1 MEIIEVEKLSKY
13 YGKTRGIDDISFGV
27 QQGLIFGFIGPN
39 GAGKST
45 TIRLLLSLIYPT
57 SGQVRIFGMDCRREG
72 HKIRRRVGYIPSEV
86 NFYDD
91 MRVKDFL
98 RYAAAFFH
106 VDSQRRIAYLCDL
119 FDVET
124 EKKISSLSSG
134 NKKKLA
140 ILQALIHEPELLILD
155 EPTSGLDPLMQNR
168 LYETL
173 KAENK
178 KGVTIFF
185 SSHVLSEVQKMCDVV
200 AILKEGKIIK
210 TETIDSLRG
219 SLYKKVRVEFSSPE
233 HLQKITLPGTVTAS
247 VKGSMMEFIYHGD
260 MDTIVKELSKFPVV
274 DLWVDDPEL
283 EDIFMHYYNKGIE

>member
-13 YGKTRGIDDISFGV
+13 YGTTRGIDDITFSV
-27 QQGLIFGFIGPN
+27 EQGLIFGFIGPN

-57 SGQVRIFGMDCRREG
+57 SGQARIFGMDCRREG

-98 RYAAAFFH
+98 RYAAAFYRMENK
-106 VDSQRRIAYLCDL
+106 QRISYLCEL

-140 ILQALIHEPELLILD
+140 ILQALIHEPELLVLD

-168 LYETL
+168 LYEIL

-185 SSHVLSEVQKMCDVV
+185 SSHVLSEVQKMCDIV
-200 AILKEGKIIK
+200 AILKEGRIIK
-210 TETIDSLRG
+210 TEAIDSLRS
-219 SLYKKVRVEFSSPE
+219 SLYKKVCIEFSSPE
-233 HLQKITLPGTVTAS
+233 PPEDLVLPETISALLQ
-247 VKGSMMEFIYHGD
+247 
-260 MDTIVKELSKFPVV
+260 
-274 DLWVDDPEL
+274 
-283 EDIFMHYYNKGIE
+283 

>member
-1 MEIIEVEKLSKY
+1 MKIIEVEKLSKY
-13 YGKTRGIDDISFGV
+13 YGKARGIDDISFDV
-27 QQGLIFGFIGPN
+27 RQGSIFGFIGPN

-57 SGQVRIFGMDCRREG
+57 SGRAMIFGLDCRREG
-72 HKIRRRVGYIPSEV
+72 HKIRQRVGYIPSEV

-98 RYAAAFFH
+98 RYAAAFYR
-106 VDSQRRIAYLCDL
+106 VENKQRISYLCEL

-124 EKKISSLSSG
+124 GKKIRALSSG

-168 LYETL
+168 LYEIL
-173 KAENK
+173 KEENK

-185 SSHVLSEVQKMCDVV
+185 SSHVLSEVQKMCNMV
-200 AILKEGKIIK
+200 AILKEGRIIK
-210 TETIDSLRG
+210 TEAINLLRN
-219 SLYKKVRVEFSSPE
+219 SLYKKVRIEFSSPKLPE
-233 HLQKITLPGTVTAS
+233 DLMLSDTITVSINGN
-247 VKGSMMEFIYHGD
+247 MMEFIYHGD
-260 MDTIVKELSKFPVV
+260 MDTIVKELSKFPVA
-274 DLWVDDPEL
+274 DLWVDDPDL
-283 EDIFMHYYNKGIE
+283 EDIFMHYYNKGSH